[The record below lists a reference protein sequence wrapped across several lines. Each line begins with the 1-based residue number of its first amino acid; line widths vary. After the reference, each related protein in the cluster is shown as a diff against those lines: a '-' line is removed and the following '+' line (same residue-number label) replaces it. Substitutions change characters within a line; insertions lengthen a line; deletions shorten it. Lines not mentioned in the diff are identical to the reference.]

1 MQRRLLYKF
10 VDWQDK
16 YDEAGDDSSPRDQ
29 RASDLQLAMRISP
42 PSGILLL
49 FENEDPCL
57 EILVTHSHR
66 RCQSYDAPADDY
78 ILMHG

>member
-16 YDEAGDDSSPRDQ
+16 YDEADDDSSPRDQ

-49 FENEDPCL
+49 FQNEDPCL
-57 EILVTHSHR
+57 GILVTHSHR
-66 RCQSYDAPADDY
+66 HRQSDDSPFDDY
-78 ILMHG
+78 ILVHG